1 MTLFFTPPLST
12 STHQFKSILF
22 MMNQQE
28 KKKLIKKYKEYV
40 KVLS

>member
-1 MTLFFTPPLST
+1 MTIFFTPPLST
-12 STHQFKSILF
+12 SKHGFKSTLF

-28 KKKLIKKYKEYV
+28 KKRLLKKYKEYV